1 MLSSVSIFLAI
12 IALAASAPPPPPAQL
27 EFGSKEDAL
36 TPVVM
41 WHGMGDSCCLPFSMG
56 RIKKLIEKETGGAY
70 VHSLKIGHNIID
82 DTTDGF
88 LMPVNEQVEMACAI
102 IGNDT
107 NLKDGYHAV
116 GFSQGGQF
124 LRAVAQRC
132 PNPPMK
138 NLVTM
143 GGQHQGVYGIP
154 NCPGESNFICDLTRK
169 VVSEFIYDNLLQSHL
184 VQAEYWQDPLNHQR
198 YVEKSQ
204 FIAEINNE
212 PPYDNKE
219 YAENLKKLEGL
230 VLVKFT
236 EDSMVE
242 PRESSHFEFYEEGSG
257 KTKVPLRDS
266 PLYTEDRLG
275 LKTLDE
281 AGKLVTLDC
290 PGDHLQFTDAW
301 FTENIIHPY
310 FV

>member
-1 MLSSVSIFLAI
+1 
-12 IALAASAPPPPPAQL
+12 
-27 EFGSKEDAL
+27 
-36 TPVVM
+36 
-41 WHGMGDSCCLPFSMG
+41 MGDSCCNPVSMG
-56 RIKKLIEKETGGAY
+56 RIKQVIEDETGGL
-70 VHSLKIGHNIID
+70 VISLKIGLSVID
-82 DTTDGF
+82 DTINGF
-88 LMPVNEQVEMACAI
+88 LKPVNQQVEMVCQQLA
-102 IGNDT
+102 DDPQ
-107 NLKDGYHAV
+107 LKDGYNAI

-198 YVEKSQ
+198 YVEKSK

-212 PPYDNKE
+212 PPYDNKQ
-219 YAENLKKLEGL
+219 YAENMKKLEGL
-230 VLVKFT
+230 VLVKFS

-257 KTKVPLRDS
+257 KVKVPLQNS
-266 PLYTEDRLG
+266 SLYIEDRLG
-275 LKTLDE
+275 LRALDE
-281 AGKLVTLDC
+281 EGKLAFLDC
-290 PGDHLQFTDAW
+290 PGDHLQFSDAW
-301 FTENIIHPY
+301 FTENII
-310 FV
+310 